1 LFSLAEVLNALRLH
15 ARSEKG
21 FARKSGAGRFDDRG
35 QALEPLGQ
43 VAPAFADGC
52 FSSAFEETTACL
64 ARVADKTSV
73 TKIMGIAWM
82 TVGKIVERIVGE
94 RLDSSR
100 LDGLSLNWIDEFSY
114 RKPHRYIT
122 VIVDHVTG
130 RVVWAAKGRSSE
142 ALAAFFRESRSRAG
156 CKDRGRH
163 AGHG

>member
-1 LFSLAEVLNALRLH
+1 LAVALNALRLR

-35 QALEPLGQ
+35 QALESLGR
-43 VAPAFADGC
+43 VAPAFAAGW
-52 FSSAFEETTACL
+52 FSLAFEETTAYL

-73 TKIMGIAWM
+73 AKIMGIAWM

-100 LDGLSLNWIDEFSY
+100 LDGLSFIGIDEFSY
-114 RKPHRYIT
+114 RKRHRYIT

-142 ALAAFFRESRSRAG
+142 VLAAILPRAQSRAG